1 MKRIIICCD
10 GKHWDF
16 LPSTNDPPLTPC
28 PTGTWQNSDGGV
40 KEEPTN
46 ITRITRALKSV
57 SSSGIPQIVYYQSG
71 VGTGGSIDKIIG
83 GGTGEGLLENVREAY
98 GFLAH
103 NYHPGDTIHLFG
115 FSRGAYT
122 ARSICGLICRL
133 GVLTKRGMDG
143 FYEVYQVRLIPSTTP
158 LDNR

>member
-1 MKRIIICCD
+1 MLRRYAHILHSTGNPNCD
-10 GKHWDF
+10 
-16 LPSTNDPPLTPC
+16 LSLTSA
-28 PTGTWQNSDGGV
+28 GTWQDSDGGV
-40 KEEPTN
+40 KEVPTN

-71 VGTGGSIDKIIG
+71 VGTGGKIDKIVG
-83 GGTGEGLLENVREAY
+83 GGTGNGLLENVREAY

-103 NYHPGDTIHLFG
+103 NYHPGDTIHFFG

-133 GVLTKRGMDG
+133 GVLTKRGMDR
-143 FYEVYQVRLIPSTTP
+143 FYEIYQVSLTSASPRP
-158 LDNR
+158 RGFRR